1 MFPQVRHTKL
11 RPLPEESNLRQGQCA
26 DCNSFPA
33 FDRRLPVKGVMD
45 LRRAFAVSEPCS
57 HSAPLHGDVCASS
70 LVFCAL
76 HFSLPEQTLRL
87 DANTATIEEVT
98 RAYKRMALQAHP
110 DKGGDTATFQRLN
123 EAFQRCKNHLE
134 GDETG
139 VDGDEELFEYFAVFI
154 PKHVADWLESMMREE
169 RLRAERRKEQLRRRL
184 ELERQLSRPEARQLR
199 RLRQE
204 LQDLLHSAQMLFAT
218 AVANSTRAELNAL
231 KRAEATLDDDDLSL
245 RLGQAEEAL
254 TQLKIR
260 VKKEQQNLWS
270 RQAEAAMEKQRRS
283 EEHNQQKIKRQEEK
297 AMREQKAEEERKD
310 WEVCVCARVCVCV

>member
-1 MFPQVRHTKL
+1 MCSVLFFPW
-11 RPLPEESNLRQGQCA
+11 
-26 DCNSFPA
+26 
-33 FDRRLPVKGVMD
+33 
-45 LRRAFAVSEPCS
+45 
-57 HSAPLHGDVCASS
+57 
-70 LVFCAL
+70 
-76 HFSLPEQTLRL
+76 QTLRL
-87 DANTATIEEVT
+87 DATTASMEDVT
-98 RAYKRMALQAHP
+98 KSYKKLALQFHP
-110 DKGGDTATFQRLN
+110 DKPGGDTTAFQNIN
-123 EAFQRCKNHLE
+123 EAFQVARRHLE
-134 GDETG
+134 PRLEVG
-139 VDGDEELFEYFAVFI
+139 VDGDGDEELFEYFCFEI

-260 VKKEQQNLWS
+260 VKKEQQNAWS

-310 WEVCVCARVCVCV
+310 WEVCVCARVSVCVCDEMYRPP